1 VDVQTD
7 GSFEFRDIA
16 SGDYVL
22 RVTDGFGLTVCREF
36 VTIRDHMPELE
47 VHLPERESNGAG
59 AGAGTVSVTQLMHP
73 PDKKAVQAFKSALRF
88 SSAGKYE
95 DASSELEKAIHISPE
110 FAEAHSNLA
119 VQYFRLGRFEESIAE
134 STHAIQIGGAG
145 PTASVCGGG
154 EIGTC
159 GAAAGFLL
167 SQSESGSR
175 LDFGE

>member
-1 VDVQTD
+1 M
-7 GSFEFRDIA
+7 
-16 SGDYVL
+16 L